1 MKPDCIMNKTI
12 GVLALAASLAAG
24 GCTQKHTITV
34 ENPSDLAADGEMA
47 QVPLQDVLAKVG
59 DRFVITDADGA
70 EVPYQV
76 TYDSLVIFPVT
87 AEAAS
92 EVVYT
97 LSAGEPAPVETL
109 VWGRKF
115 PERKDD
121 MAWENDRSAYRA
133 YGPALQASGE
143 RAFGYDIWT
152 KSVPTRVLEER
163 FANDIQHGISF
174 HVDHGNGMDVYAVG
188 PTLGGGTAALLD
200 RLGNIVYP
208 YCWDTYEV
216 LDNGP
221 LRFTVRLDYKPLT
234 VDGDTAVVESRLIT
248 LDRGAWLN
256 RTEVTYRGLTH
267 EARVAPGIVVHRQHP
282 DGYTL
287 NREAGYMAYA
297 DSTEN
302 AANGNGV
309 IYVGVV
315 APQSDA
321 FEYSALTEP
330 AGDAI
335 GHILAP
341 APYAD
346 GTPYIYYWGSGW
358 SKGGVAGEQEWNAIL
373 DAAARR
379 VAAPLKARVD

>member
-87 AEAAS
+87 ADAAS

-97 LSAGEPAPVETL
+97 LSAGEPAPVDTL

-200 RLGNIVYP
+200 SLNNIVYP

-267 EARVAPGIVVHRQHP
+267 EARVAPGR
-282 DGYTL
+282 L
-287 NREAGYMAYA
+287 YA
-297 DSTEN
+297 
-302 AANGNGV
+302 
-309 IYVGVV
+309 
-315 APQSDA
+315 
-321 FEYSALTEP
+321 EP
-330 AGDAI
+330 RGRLY
-335 GHILAP
+335 GLCRF
-341 APYAD
+341 
-346 GTPYIYYWGSGW
+346 
-358 SKGGVAGEQEWNAIL
+358 N
-373 DAAARR
+373 
-379 VAAPLKARVD
+379 